1 MVTLQTAENALK
13 EVYLGVI
20 ANQLNVATS
29 PLFAKIKQSSS
40 NIFGKEIVKAAPYGI
55 NGGFGAG
62 SETDLLPES
71 SASDYVQLRSTLKNL
86 YGVFEISDKAVKASA
101 SNAGSF
107 VNLLSNE
114 MENLVKSCT
123 FNLNRMLYGT
133 GTGLLAN
140 ITTVDTVN
148 GNFVCD
154 TVRNLMEGM
163 LVDLYNKDVKA
174 CETAIKITSL
184 DRVNNKFKYDQRWGS
199 DFVAANRQMYVQ
211 GSKDLELTGIEALF
225 TGDKLYGLNKKDY
238 NWLNAYVDSEEGEI
252 SDIRIQSAI
261 DFLEENADSQ
271 VNFIATSRAARR
283 AYQQYLNIYRKNVD
297 IVDIGNGI
305 KTISHNGIP
314 VYADRFIEE
323 HSMYLLNT
331 DDFTIHQLADWK
343 WLEDE
348 GGKVIRQK
356 PGYPTYSATL
366 VKYAELMCDKPFGQ
380 GKISNIKFTVE
391 DPYKTYIP
399 ENG

>member
-62 SETDLLPES
+62 SETESLPES
-71 SASDYVQLRSTLKNL
+71 SASDFVQLRSTLKNL
-86 YGVFEISDKAVKASA
+86 YGVFEISDKAVRASA
-101 SNAGSF
+101 SNAGAF

-133 GTGLLAN
+133 GTGLLAK

-163 LVDLYNKDVKA
+163 LVDLYNNDVKA

-211 GSKDLELTGIEALF
+211 GSKGRELTGIEALF

-331 DDFTIHQLADWK
+331 DDFTIHQLADWN
-343 WLEDE
+343 WIEGE

-399 ENG
+399 ENV